1 MFLVAVDGTDR
12 NREEQLLVCRSMSTG
27 MGTEDP
33 FSVEEP
39 TAEATGRTLVV
50 GQSHF
55 GMAGVTAADYLVRHL
70 DSTEVGHV
78 TAESL
83 PAITPFEEG
92 VPRHHSRLYDLDEH
106 PVTVLVGELF
116 VPVPAARAY
125 TDAVLDWASERP
137 VEEIL
142 VLHGVPFPHGP
153 EEHEV
158 FYVATPEFA
167 QQRLADRP
175 LQPLKGGVLD
185 GVVGELVSRSLADT
199 APDAGVFVT
208 PTHPPGPDVDA
219 ALKLLDA
226 VESLYDLDVDETEL
240 RELGERQKQH
250 YEQLADRMAT
260 LAEGE
265 EAPGSH
271 DYPEDRM
278 YM

>member
-1 MFLVAVDGTDR
+1 
-12 NREEQLLVCRSMSTG
+12 
-27 MGTEDP
+27 MGPDDP

-39 TAEATGRTLVV
+39 TEQASGTTLVV

-55 GMAGVTAADYLVRHL
+55 GMAGVTAVDYLVRHL
-70 DSTEVGHV
+70 ESTEVGHV
-78 TAESL
+78 ETEAL
-83 PAITPFEEG
+83 PAITPFEAG
-92 VPRHHSRLYDLDEH
+92 VPRHHSRLYDLENL

-125 TDAVLDWASERP
+125 TDALLEWASDRP
-137 VEEIL
+137 IEEIL

-158 FYVATPEFA
+158 FSVATPEFTER
-167 QQRLADRP
+167 RLADQP
-175 LQPLKGGVLD
+175 IQPLKGGVLD
-185 GVVGELVSRSLADT
+185 GVVGELVTRSLDET
-199 APDAGVFVT
+199 APDTGVFVT

-219 ALKLLDA
+219 ALKLLAATD
-226 VESLYDLDVDETEL
+226 DLCDLGVDETEL
-240 RELGERQKQH
+240 RELGDQLRDH

-260 LAEGE
+260 MAESE
-265 EAPGSH
+265 ESLTGR